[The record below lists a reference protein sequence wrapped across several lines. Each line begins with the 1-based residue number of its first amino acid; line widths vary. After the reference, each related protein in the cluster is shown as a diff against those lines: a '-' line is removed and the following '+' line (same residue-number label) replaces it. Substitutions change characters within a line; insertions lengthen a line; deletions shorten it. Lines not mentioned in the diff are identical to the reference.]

1 MSSENNQENLQE
13 NQITED
19 VNHLTMQEIPDNNI
33 EYLSADSDLTSD
45 LPDDT
50 EVINLVHLKIRA
62 LEDLNLVRFTKLTTL
77 CLRQNLVESISE
89 VDSLPLDTMKDLDF
103 YDNRMKHISKNVNN
117 LMHLKNL
124 DLSFNNIKN
133 IKNLDNLK
141 ELENLY
147 SVQNKIRKN

>member
-1 MSSENNQENLQE
+1 MR
-13 NQITED
+13 
-19 VNHLTMQEIPDNNI
+19 EIPDNNI
-33 EYLSADSDLTSD
+33 EYPSADSDLTSD

-62 LEDLNLVRFTKLTTL
+62 LGDLDLVRFTKLTTL
-77 CLRQNLVESISE
+77 CLRQNLVESLSE
-89 VDSLPLDTMKDLDF
+89 VDSLPVDTMEDHDF
-103 YDNRMKHISKNVNN
+103 YDNTIKHISKNVNN